1 MVCVHYKKTSIY
13 LCVGPKEPDFLVAFK
28 FVMSNR
34 SPGSLKVF
42 KSVFFF
48 LRHWLLF
55 RLFSVQLLNLT
66 IFRGMCEGFF
76 FCLF

>member
-48 LRHWLLF
+48 KTLAA
-55 RLFSVQLLNLT
+55 FSL
-66 IFRGMCEGFF
+66 IFNPVVESDHFQGNV
-76 FCLF
+76 

>member
-42 KSVFFF
+42 KSVFFKT
-48 LRHWLLF
+48 LAA
-55 RLFSVQLLNLT
+55 
-66 IFRGMCEGFF
+66 FF
-76 FCLF
+76 TYCQSSC